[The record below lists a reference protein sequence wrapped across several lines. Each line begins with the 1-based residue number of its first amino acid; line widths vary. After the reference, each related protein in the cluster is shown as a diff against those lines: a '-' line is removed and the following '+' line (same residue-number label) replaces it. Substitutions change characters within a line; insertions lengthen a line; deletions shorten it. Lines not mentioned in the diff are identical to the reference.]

1 MNMKQKFA
9 LSIGFMVAILAAAAP
24 VFAHHSFSMF
34 DMDKDVAYK
43 GTVVEYRWVNPHVHM
58 TLQVDSGSGD
68 PSTAGTWDMEGA
80 STNIMSRQ
88 GWTRATVKAGDKI
101 TIVAHPLKDG
111 SKGASMF
118 YVVFPDGKRLYQD
131 IARPK
136 GEQQ

>member
-1 MNMKQKFA
+1 MKVKVA
-9 LSIGFMVAILAAAAP
+9 LSMGLLVMILVAARLGL
-24 VFAHHSFSMF
+24 AHHSFSLF
-34 DMDKDVAYK
+34 DMTKDVAYK